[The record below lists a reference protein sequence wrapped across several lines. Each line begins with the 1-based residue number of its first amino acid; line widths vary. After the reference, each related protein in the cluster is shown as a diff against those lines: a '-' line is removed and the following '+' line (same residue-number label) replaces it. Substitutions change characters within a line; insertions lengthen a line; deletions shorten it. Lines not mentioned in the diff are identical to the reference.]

1 MSDLFLKKDLTDE
14 DYILKFSILYLGL
27 KTKAKDETKI
37 RNEANVAA
45 IKDFRSNSSKDFLYA
60 VQQGADGI

>member
-37 RNEANVAA
+37 RNEANV
-45 IKDFRSNSSKDFLYA
+45 
-60 VQQGADGI
+60 